1 MDLTLFK
8 EGFVVMV
15 IGMGTVFI
23 FLTIMIWVMNLN
35 SYILKIVNKYFPEEI
50 PVDKTVSKKKS
61 FYGDEE
67 IALAIAAAVHNSKW
81 AIYGK

>member
-8 EGFVVMV
+8 EGFVVMI

-35 SYILKIVNKYFPEEI
+35 SHILKIVNKYFPEEI
-50 PVDKTVSKKKS
+50 PQPKTANKKKS
-61 FYGDEE
+61 SNNDEE
-67 IALAIAAAVHNSKW
+67 IALAIAAAVHK
-81 AIYGK
+81 AAL

>member
-15 IGMGTVFI
+15 IGMGTVFV

-50 PVDKTVSKKKS
+50 PADKTVSKKKS
-61 FYGDEE
+61 SSNDEE
-67 IALAIAAAVHNSKW
+67 IALAIAAALHQSKGVN
-81 AIYGK
+81 YGK